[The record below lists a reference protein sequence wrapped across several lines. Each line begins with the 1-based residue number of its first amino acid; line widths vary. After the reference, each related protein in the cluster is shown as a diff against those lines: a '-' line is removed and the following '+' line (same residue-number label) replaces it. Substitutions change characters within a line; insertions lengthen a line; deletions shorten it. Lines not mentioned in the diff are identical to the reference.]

1 MGENRHFKIIEK
13 AIKFIRENFDSNLKL
28 AEISEYVG
36 MSDYHFQRLFTKW
49 VGISPKQ
56 YSQFL
61 LKERALIELGK
72 KQSLLSTSLALGLS
86 SSSRL
91 HDLMVK
97 TVATV
102 SYTHLTLPTKR
113 IV

>member
-28 AEISEYVG
+28 AEISEHVG

-56 YSQFL
+56 YSQ
-61 LKERALIELGK
+61 
-72 KQSLLSTSLALGLS
+72 
-86 SSSRL
+86 
-91 HDLMVK
+91 
-97 TVATV
+97 
-102 SYTHLTLPTKR
+102 
-113 IV
+113 